1 MLSKLDHSLI
11 RSVVQPAKFLIN
23 GVVAT
28 GVHFSVLSFCLK
40 ILMWHSAGLSN
51 MTASVFGI
59 TSSFLGNRY
68 FVFQESDEPFRQQ
81 IIRFIILS
89 VTLAGVHGFVMYL
102 GTDVYGTDYRISFLI
117 ATVIQ
122 TILSFLGNKIMVFK
136 V

>member
-1 MLSKLDHSLI
+1 MLSRLDRNFLASLI
-11 RSVVQPAKFLIN
+11 QPAKFLIN

-28 GVHFSVLSFCLK
+28 GVHFGVLTFCFK
-40 ILMWHSAGLSN
+40 ILLWKSAGLSN

-68 FVFQESDEPFRQQ
+68 FVFHNSDEPLNKQ
-81 IIRFIILS
+81 ISRFIALS
-89 VTLAGVHGFVMYL
+89 VTLAAVHGFVMYL
-102 GTDVYGTDYRISFLI
+102 ATDVYGTDYRISFLL

>member
-1 MLSKLDHSLI
+1 MLSRLDRQLVLGLVH
-11 RSVVQPAKFLIN
+11 PAKFVVN

-28 GVHFSVLSFCLK
+28 AVHFSVLTFCLK
-40 ILMWHSAGLSN
+40 VLLWQSVGLSN

-59 TSSFLGNRY
+59 VSSFTGNRY
-68 FVFQESDEPFRQQ
+68 FVFQNSNEPANKQ
-81 IIRFIILS
+81 IIRFIVLL
-89 VTLAGVHGFVMYL
+89 VTLAGVHFCVMYL
-102 GTDVYGTDYRISFLI
+102 STDIYGNDYRLSFLL

>member
-1 MLSKLDHSLI
+1 MLNKLDRNFITTLI
-11 RSVVQPAKFLIN
+11 QPAKFIVN

-28 GVHFSVLSFCLK
+28 GVHFSVLTVCLK
-40 ILMWHSAGLSN
+40 ILLWKSAGLSN

-68 FVFQESDEPFRQQ
+68 FVFHNSDEPLNKQ
-81 IIRFIILS
+81 ISRFITLS
-89 VTLAGVHGFVMYL
+89 VTLAAIHGFVMHIS
-102 GTDVYGTDYRISFLI
+102 TDVYQTDYRLSFLF

>member
-1 MLSKLDHSLI
+1 
-11 RSVVQPAKFLIN
+11 
-23 GVVAT
+23 
-28 GVHFSVLSFCLK
+28 
-40 ILMWHSAGLSN
+40 

-68 FVFQESDEPFRQQ
+68 FVFQDSDESFRQQ
-81 IIRFIILS
+81 ILRFIILS

>member
-1 MLSKLDHSLI
+1 MLSRLDRQL
-11 RSVVQPAKFLIN
+11 VLGLVQPAKFVVN

-28 GVHFSVLSFCLK
+28 AVHFSVLTFCLK
-40 ILMWHSAGLSN
+40 VLLWQSAGLSN

-59 TSSFLGNRY
+59 VSSFTGNRY
-68 FVFQESDEPFRQQ
+68 FVFQNSNEPANKQ
-81 IIRFIILS
+81 IIRFIVLS
-89 VTLAGVHGFVMYL
+89 VTLAGVHFCVMYL
-102 GTDVYGTDYRISFLI
+102 STDIYGNDYRLSFLL